1 MVGGSEAIVRVLEVV
16 SAANADV
23 RRRLETNERLM
34 RALMAL
40 VEEGTPLF
48 TALESLDWVKHRHAS
63 DEAIRVLYESRR
75 RLREVAVAVALDE
88 GRSVAEIAASFD
100 LNQNQIVGVVGEHS
114 TPAAS
119 PVVEGPTPGQV

>member
-1 MVGGSEAIVRVLEVV
+1 MVGGSQAILRVLEVV

-34 RALMAL
+34 RALMVL
-40 VEEGTPLF
+40 VEDGTPLF

-119 PVVEGPTPGQV
+119 PVVEGPAPGQV